1 MAALSI
7 SMAIKPRGDDERTV
21 VAEPSD
27 MVAFER
33 EFQKSISS
41 LQENVFLTDLFWLA
55 WHAEK
60 RTKATK
66 LEFDAWIDTVESI
79 DLTSEADELVPLEN
93 SPSTG

>member
-1 MAALSI
+1 
-7 SMAIKPRGDDERTV
+7 
-21 VAEPSD
+21 